1 MIRNVARDTTDT
13 PQKVREV
20 ISSQCG
26 QEFVPGDIGYYNVN
40 TKHWIHNRL
49 DINDVWDKVESGS
62 KVTLWCTCLE
72 SPSSSITVGKRP
84 RRDAESDPDP
94 GTKRKKVGT
103 ADSKKELVES
113 YETQLTE
120 KHSDKYTRFQY
131 KLWAEMLA
139 SGVHNDT
146 ENPPAASMFSRNTK
160 TKPVSESSNIVS
172 SMVSVV
178 NTLCDAVTSKPP
190 ATVRSTNDSPMK
202 RAELRTTYI
211 KQLSDL
217 RDLFDKG
224 ILCPEEYEEQRQDVI
239 SLMRC
244 LK

>member
-1 MIRNVARDTTDT
+1 MDT

-26 QEFVPGDIGYYNVN
+26 QEFVPGDIGYYLVN

-62 KVTLWCTCLE
+62 KVTLWCTCIE
-72 SPSSSITVGKRP
+72 SPSSSSTTTTVGKHP

-94 GTKRKKVGT
+94 STKKKKVGT
-103 ADSKKELVES
+103 ADSKKELAVS
-113 YETQLTE
+113 YEKQLAE
-120 KHSDKYTRFQY
+120 KHSNKYTRFQY

-139 SGVHNDT
+139 SGVHSDT

-178 NTLCDAVTSKPP
+178 STLCDAVASKPQTSLP
-190 ATVRSTNDSPMK
+190 AIRSTNDSQQ
-202 RAELRTTYI
+202 RELNYVLLT
-211 KQLSDL
+211 LNS
-217 RDLFDKG
+217 
-224 ILCPEEYEEQRQDVI
+224 
-239 SLMRC
+239 
-244 LK
+244 